1 VPLFCGAFAARGA
14 RPYMEDRHVIV
25 APFPTDDALAGDA
38 QAGTFVGVY
47 DGHNGAFAA
56 EHAASNLHVLLAA
69 DPLLR
74 CVPGAAEEHAM
85 PQAAGDAASARAAP
99 AAGSDGAVADALV
112 RAFLAVDSQILVA
125 SAAGGTREGATAL
138 VALRIGDA
146 LYTAH
151 AGDSRGVAAVG
162 GRAVRLT
169 RDHTPACAHEAAR
182 VRSRGGQ
189 LEFAG
194 CWRVVA
200 PPPRGPPRPR
210 AALAVTRALGD
221 LSFKHPTPCVAPAAS
236 LAFYSR

>member
-1 VPLFCGAFAARGA
+1 
-14 RPYMEDRHVIV
+14 MEDRHVIV
-25 APFPTDDALAGDA
+25 TPFAGEPGA
-38 QAGTFVGVY
+38 EQTEPSTACTFVGVY

-56 EHAASNLHVLLAA
+56 EHAANHLHTLLAA
-69 DPLLR
+69 DPALASR
-74 CVPGAAEEHAM
+74 PPGDASVAQ
-85 PQAAGDAASARAAP
+85 PAAGDAAAP
-99 AAGSDGAVADALV
+99 VAQPPPPSSDGAVADALV

-138 VALRIGDA
+138 VALRLGGA

-162 GRAVRLT
+162 GRAVRLR

-221 LSFKHPTPCVAPAAS
+221 LSFKHPTPCVARS
-236 LAFYSR
+236 